1 MLDAF
6 ASLLSYYQQVG
17 SLSELMLEMAQQ
29 GQWELLIDQ
38 EKKYVFAVAKI
49 AEHTGAMTAVLSDHQ
64 QQCIARVFQQL
75 IKNEEEVKRLMQQR
89 LSELHGMISVSS
101 KQHTLNAAYS
111 KFSDSASILPGDIK

>member
-1 MLDAF
+1 MTVMLDAF
-6 ASLLSYYQQVG
+6 ASLLSYYQQVD

-49 AEHTGAMTAVLSDHQ
+49 AEHTGAMTAVLSEDQ

-101 KQHTLNAAYS
+101 KQHTLVMTPIS
-111 KFSDSASILPGDIK
+111 RTCVFR